1 MAPSE
6 AGGDSGKV
14 RVRSRSGKK
23 KKKGK
28 EKKIKKPFGKEGEDI
43 WLEKQ
48 YRKK

>member
-1 MAPSE
+1 MEIVPKLELGPGVA
-6 AGGDSGKV
+6 
-14 RVRSRSGKK
+14 KK
-23 KKKGK
+23 KKRK